1 MGEVLAGALRGATAV
16 THGEMAQAF
25 RERLAGLAIELDGRV
40 AERLAR
46 YQALLW
52 EWNGRMNLTADA
64 SPEATLDRHFMD
76 SLAPLALKGLFPDGA
91 RLIDV
96 GAGAGFPGLALAI
109 ARPDLDVL
117 LLDSLQKR
125 IGFLDA
131 VVAELGLANV
141 RTRHARAEDG
151 AHDPSLRERFDVAAA
166 RAVAIAPVLMELLLP
181 FVRVGGWAVCYKGPA
196 AEEEVSAGNRAALAL
211 GGGPLRV
218 LDSPVPGQPDWKH
231 CVLLSDKRA
240 PTPARYPRK
249 AGVPAKQPLGTPG
262 A

>member
-1 MGEVLAGALRGATAV
+1 MTEV
-16 THGEMAQAF
+16 F
-25 RERLAGLAIELDGRV
+25 RERLAGLAAVLDGRA
-40 AERLAR
+40 AEQLAR

-76 SLAPLALKGLFPDGA
+76 SLAPLALAGLFPTGA

-96 GAGAGFPGLALAI
+96 GTGAGFPGLPLAI

-117 LLDSLQKR
+117 LLDSLHKR

-131 VVAELGLANV
+131 VVAELGLTNV
-141 RTRHARAEDG
+141 RTRHTRAEDG
-151 AHDPSLRERFDVAAA
+151 ARDPSLRERFDVATA
-166 RAVAIAPVLMELLLP
+166 RAVAGAPVLMELLLP
-181 FVRVGGWAVCYKGPA
+181 FVRVGGRAVCYKGPA
-196 AEEEVSAGNRAALAL
+196 AEEEIAAGNRAAQVL
-211 GGGPLRV
+211 GGGPLCV

-231 CVLLSDKRA
+231 CVLVSDKRS

-249 AGVPAKQPLGTPG
+249 AGVPAKEPLGMPE